1 MAPIGRTHGCHGF
14 LHDPGGAA
22 PPTGVNGAD
31 GLMNGIV
38 QQHGAAV
45 GGKDRQGQT
54 GDVGDES
61 IHICVVPGTEQTLPG
76 VLCRDGADIGGVGLL
91 TQHRFGFVQF
101 QNGEKAMVIFPQLF
115 RAVPLSGAEVQA
127 VPRGGGHASPPG
139 GKAVGDLIQNIGGEP
154 HQTGL
159 LMLLKGHS

>member
-1 MAPIGRTHGCHGF
+1 MGRTHGCHGF

-31 GLMNGIV
+31 GLMDGIV

-45 GGKDRQGQT
+45 GGKDRQGQVR
-54 GDVGDES
+54 DVGDES

-91 TQHRFGFVQF
+91 TEDRTGLVQA
-101 QNGEKAMVIFPQLF
+101 QNGEKAAVIFPQLF
-115 RAVPLSGAEVQA
+115 RAVPLSGAEVQT
-127 VPRGGGHASPPG
+127 VPRCGGHAALPG
-139 GKAVGDLIQNIGGEP
+139 GKAVGNLIQNIGGEP

>member
-1 MAPIGRTHGCHGF
+1 M
-14 LHDPGGAA
+14 
-22 PPTGVNGAD
+22 NGAD
-31 GLMNGIV
+31 GLMDGIV

-76 VLCRDGADIGGVGLL
+76 VLCRDGADVGCVGLL
-91 TQHRFGFVQF
+91 TEDRTGLVQA
-101 QNGEKAMVIFPQLF
+101 QSGEKAAVSFPQLF
-115 RAVPLSGAEVQA
+115 LAVPLSGAEVQA
-127 VPRGGGHASPPG
+127 VPRCGGHAALPG
-139 GKAVGDLIQNIGGEP
+139 GKAVRDIIQNIGGEP

>member
-1 MAPIGRTHGCHGF
+1 M
-14 LHDPGGAA
+14 
-22 PPTGVNGAD
+22 
-31 GLMNGIV
+31 
-38 QQHGAAV
+38 
-45 GGKDRQGQT
+45 
-54 GDVGDES
+54 
-61 IHICVVPGTEQTLPG
+61 
-76 VLCRDGADIGGVGLL
+76 GLL
-91 TQHRFGFVQF
+91 TEDRTGLVQA

-127 VPRGGGHASPPG
+127 VPRDGGHASPPG